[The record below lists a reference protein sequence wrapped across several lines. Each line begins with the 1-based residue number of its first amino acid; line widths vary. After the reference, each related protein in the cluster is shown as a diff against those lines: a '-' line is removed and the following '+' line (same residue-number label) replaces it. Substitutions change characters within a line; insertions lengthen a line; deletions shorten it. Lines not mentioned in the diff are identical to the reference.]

1 MCSVG
6 NVFETY
12 SKYFWGHFQK
22 FDCILLITFSISLKK
37 AEVLDQ
43 KYPLQVENSEFLDKK
58 NGNWV
63 NLGITESSG
72 SPDIG
77 ITQFH
82 CSFFSQLCRNNGV
95 QAFLC
100 YSSLVWESFCS
111 EQVMS

>member
-1 MCSVG
+1 MCSVV

-12 SKYFWGHFQK
+12 SKYFRGHFQK
-22 FDCILLITFSISLKK
+22 FDCIPLITFSISLKK

-43 KYPLQVENSEFLDKK
+43 KYPLQVENSEFLDKN

-82 CSFFSQLCRNNGV
+82 CSFFFPAVPQ
-95 QAFLC
+95 
-100 YSSLVWESFCS
+100 
-111 EQVMS
+111 